1 MITGS
6 TGQLGNA
13 LGKVF
18 KSRYDLVSTS
28 RTKPNKNTNYFLDIT
43 NSLLVK
49 DMVSAISPDIIINL
63 AALTNVDLCESNPVL
78 AHAINFQG
86 VKNLVNVFKG
96 PIIHLSTDY
105 VFDGKLGQYKENDI
119 TNPINVYG
127 VTKYKAEK
135 FLLEK
140 SKGSLVIRTNVL
152 YDYQSKAKSSFL
164 NWVVDSLKRGA
175 KIKVV
180 DDQFNNPTW
189 TDSISVVIDRAIKA
203 EKILLEK
210 SKESLVIRTNVLY
223 DYQSKAKSSFLNW
236 VVDSLKRGA
245 KIKVVDD
252 QFNNPTWTDSI
263 SVVIDRAIKADLN
276 GLIHWGDF
284 DWISRYDFANK
295 IADKFN
301 LQSNLIEPIKTEEL
315 NQVAPRPLNGG
326 LDTTLAQDLLRLEPP
341 QIDDCLN
348 QIIENLK

>member
-6 TGQLGNA
+6 TGQLGNS

-63 AALTNVDLCESNPVL
+63 AALTNVDLCESNPDL

-164 NWVVDSLKRGA
+164 NWVVDSLKRG
-175 KIKVV
+175 
-180 DDQFNNPTW
+180 
-189 TDSISVVIDRAIKA
+189 
-203 EKILLEK
+203 E
-210 SKESLVIRTNVLY
+210 
-223 DYQSKAKSSFLNW
+223 
-236 VVDSLKRGA
+236 

-301 LQSNLIEPIKTEEL
+301 LQSNLIEPIKTKEL
-315 NQVAPRPLNGG
+315 NQIALRPLNGG
-326 LDTTLAQDLLRLEPP
+326 LDTTLAQDLLCLEPP
-341 QIDDCLN
+341 RIDDCLN

>member
-1 MITGS
+1 MKKILITGS
-6 TGQLGNA
+6 TGQLGNS

-18 KSRYDLVSTS
+18 KSRYDLVFTS

-63 AALTNVDLCESNPVL
+63 AALTNVDLCESNPDL
-78 AHAINFQG
+78 AYAINFQG

-127 VTKYKAEK
+127 LTKYKAEK
-135 FLLEK
+135 
-140 SKGSLVIRTNVL
+140 V
-152 YDYQSKAKSSFL
+152 
-164 NWVVDSLKRGA
+164 
-175 KIKVV
+175 
-180 DDQFNNPTW
+180 
-189 TDSISVVIDRAIKA
+189 
-203 EKILLEK
+203 LLEK

-236 VVDSLKRGA
+236 VVNALKRGE

-252 QFNNPTWTDSI
+252 QFNNPTWTNSI
-263 SVVIDRAIKADLN
+263 SVVIDRAIRADLN

-341 QIDDCLN
+341 QIDDCLD

>member
-1 MITGS
+1 MHIHT
-6 TGQLGNA
+6 LFY
-13 LGKVF
+13 KHWH
-18 KSRYDLVSTS
+18 YETS
-28 RTKPNKNTNYFLDIT
+28 I
-43 NSLLVK
+43 
-49 DMVSAISPDIIINL
+49 
-63 AALTNVDLCESNPVL
+63 E
-78 AHAINFQG
+78 G
-86 VKNLVNVFKG
+86 
-96 PIIHLSTDY
+96 
-105 VFDGKLGQYKENDI
+105 
-119 TNPINVYG
+119 
-127 VTKYKAEK
+127 TKY
-135 FLLEK
+135 
-140 SKGSLVIRTNVL
+140 
-152 YDYQSKAKSSFL
+152 
-164 NWVVDSLKRGA
+164 
-175 KIKVV
+175 
-180 DDQFNNPTW
+180 
-189 TDSISVVIDRAIKA
+189 KA

-236 VVDSLKRGA
+236 VVDSLKRGE

>member
-1 MITGS
+1 MKKILITGS
-6 TGQLGNA
+6 IGQLGNS

-18 KSRYDLVSTS
+18 KSRYDLVFTS

-63 AALTNVDLCESNPVL
+63 AALTNVDLCETNPDL

-135 FLLEK
+135 
-140 SKGSLVIRTNVL
+140 
-152 YDYQSKAKSSFL
+152 
-164 NWVVDSLKRGA
+164 
-175 KIKVV
+175 
-180 DDQFNNPTW
+180 
-189 TDSISVVIDRAIKA
+189 
-203 EKILLEK
+203 ILLEK

-236 VVDSLKRGA
+236 VVDSLKRGE

-326 LDTTLAQDLLRLEPP
+326 LDTTLAQDLLCIEPP

>member
-1 MITGS
+1 MKKILITGS
-6 TGQLGNA
+6 TGQLGNS

-18 KSRYDLVSTS
+18 KSRYDLVFSS

-49 DMVSAISPDIIINL
+49 DILSAISPDIIINL
-63 AALTNVDLCESNPVL
+63 AALTNVDLCESNPDL

-127 VTKYKAEK
+127 LTKH
-135 FLLEK
+135 
-140 SKGSLVIRTNVL
+140 
-152 YDYQSKAKSSFL
+152 
-164 NWVVDSLKRGA
+164 
-175 KIKVV
+175 
-180 DDQFNNPTW
+180 
-189 TDSISVVIDRAIKA
+189 KA

-223 DYQSKAKSSFLNW
+223 DYQSKSKASFLNW
-236 VVDSLKRGA
+236 VVDSLKRGE

-252 QFNNPTWTDSI
+252 LLSYLQTFGVAKLTGTGSGCFLILNERI
-263 SVVIDRAIKADLN
+263 SLDQVKQ
-276 GLIHWGDF
+276 
-284 DWISRYDFANK
+284 
-295 IADKFN
+295 N
-301 LQSNLIEPIKTEEL
+301 LPKNVNIYEVSSVNY
-315 NQVAPRPLNGG
+315 NSAYN
-326 LDTTLAQDLLRLEPP
+326 AQH
-341 QIDDCLN
+341 
-348 QIIENLK
+348 

>member
-1 MITGS
+1 LKKILITGS
-6 TGQLGNA
+6 TGQLGNS
-13 LGKVF
+13 LEKVF
-18 KSRYDLVSTS
+18 KSRYDLVPTS

-63 AALTNVDLCESNPVL
+63 AALTNVDLCESNPDL

-135 FLLEK
+135 
-140 SKGSLVIRTNVL
+140 
-152 YDYQSKAKSSFL
+152 
-164 NWVVDSLKRGA
+164 
-175 KIKVV
+175 
-180 DDQFNNPTW
+180 
-189 TDSISVVIDRAIKA
+189 
-203 EKILLEK
+203 ILLEK

-236 VVDSLKRGA
+236 VVDSLKRGE

>member
-1 MITGS
+1 MKKILITGS
-6 TGQLGNA
+6 AGQLGTS

-28 RTKPNKNTNYFLDIT
+28 RTKPNKSTNYFLDIT
-43 NSLLVK
+43 NSLFVK
-49 DMVSAISPDIIINL
+49 DMVAAISPDIIINL
-63 AALTNVDLCESNPVL
+63 AALTNVDLCESNPDL

-135 FLLEK
+135 
-140 SKGSLVIRTNVL
+140 
-152 YDYQSKAKSSFL
+152 
-164 NWVVDSLKRGA
+164 
-175 KIKVV
+175 
-180 DDQFNNPTW
+180 
-189 TDSISVVIDRAIKA
+189 
-203 EKILLEK
+203 ILLEK

-236 VVDSLKRGA
+236 VVDSLKRGE
-245 KIKVVDD
+245 KIKVVND

>member
-1 MITGS
+1 MKKILITGS
-6 TGQLGNA
+6 TGQLGNS

-18 KSRYDLVSTS
+18 KSRYDLVFTS

-43 NSLLVK
+43 NLLLVK

-63 AALTNVDLCESNPVL
+63 AALTNVDLCESNPDL

-86 VKNLVNVFKG
+86 VKNLVNVYKG

-127 VTKYKAEK
+127 VTKY
-135 FLLEK
+135 
-140 SKGSLVIRTNVL
+140 
-152 YDYQSKAKSSFL
+152 
-164 NWVVDSLKRGA
+164 
-175 KIKVV
+175 
-180 DDQFNNPTW
+180 
-189 TDSISVVIDRAIKA
+189 KA

-301 LQSNLIEPIKTEEL
+301 LQSHLIEPIKTYEL

-326 LDTTLAQDLLRLEPP
+326 LDTTLAQNLLRLEPP

>member
-6 TGQLGNA
+6 TGQLGNS

-18 KSRYDLVSTS
+18 KSRYDLVFTS

-63 AALTNVDLCESNPVL
+63 AALTNVDLCELNPDL

-86 VKNLVNVFKG
+86 VKNLVDVFKG

-105 VFDGKLGQYKENDI
+105 VFDGKLGQYKESDI

-127 VTKYKAEK
+127 VTKY
-135 FLLEK
+135 
-140 SKGSLVIRTNVL
+140 
-152 YDYQSKAKSSFL
+152 
-164 NWVVDSLKRGA
+164 
-175 KIKVV
+175 
-180 DDQFNNPTW
+180 
-189 TDSISVVIDRAIKA
+189 KA

-236 VVDSLKRGA
+236 VVDSLKRGE

>member
-6 TGQLGNA
+6 AGQLGNA

-28 RTKPNKNTNYFLDIT
+28 RTKLNKNTNYFLDIT
-43 NSLLVK
+43 NSFLVK

-63 AALTNVDLCESNPVL
+63 AALTNVDLCESNPDL

-86 VKNLVNVFKG
+86 VKNLVSVFKG

-127 VTKYKAEK
+127 LTKY
-135 FLLEK
+135 
-140 SKGSLVIRTNVL
+140 
-152 YDYQSKAKSSFL
+152 
-164 NWVVDSLKRGA
+164 
-175 KIKVV
+175 
-180 DDQFNNPTW
+180 
-189 TDSISVVIDRAIKA
+189 KA

-223 DYQSKAKSSFLNW
+223 DYQSNAKSSFLNW
-236 VVDSLKRGA
+236 VVDSLKRGE

-295 IADKFN
+295 IADKFS

>member
-1 MITGS
+1 MKKILITGS

-28 RTKPNKNTNYFLDIT
+28 SSKPNKNTNYFLDIT

-63 AALTNVDLCESNPVL
+63 AALTNVDLCESNPDL

-86 VKNLVNVFKG
+86 VKNLVNIFKG

-105 VFDGKLGQYKENDI
+105 VFDGKLGKYKESDI

-127 VTKYKAEK
+127 VTK
-135 FLLEK
+135 F
-140 SKGSLVIRTNVL
+140 
-152 YDYQSKAKSSFL
+152 
-164 NWVVDSLKRGA
+164 
-175 KIKVV
+175 
-180 DDQFNNPTW
+180 
-189 TDSISVVIDRAIKA
+189 KA

-236 VVDSLKRGA
+236 VVDSLKRGE

-252 QFNNPTWTDSI
+252 QFNNPTLTDSI

-295 IADKFN
+295 IADKFS
-301 LQSNLIEPIKTEEL
+301 LQSNLIETIKTEEL

>member
-1 MITGS
+1 MKKILITGS
-6 TGQLGNA
+6 TGQLGNS

-63 AALTNVDLCESNPVL
+63 AALTNVDLCESNPDL

-96 PIIHLSTDY
+96 PIIHLSSDY

-135 FLLEK
+135 ILLEK
-140 SKGSLVIRTNVL
+140 SKVSLVIRTNVL

-164 NWVVDSLKRGA
+164 NWVVDSLKRG
-175 KIKVV
+175 
-180 DDQFNNPTW
+180 
-189 TDSISVVIDRAIKA
+189 
-203 EKILLEK
+203 E
-210 SKESLVIRTNVLY
+210 
-223 DYQSKAKSSFLNW
+223 
-236 VVDSLKRGA
+236 

-341 QIDDCLN
+341 KIDDCLN

>member
-1 MITGS
+1 MKKILITGS
-6 TGQLGNA
+6 KGHLGNS
-13 LGKVF
+13 LEKVF

-28 RTKPNKNTNYFLDIT
+28 RTKQNKNTNYFLDIT

-63 AALTNVDLCESNPVL
+63 AALTNVDLCESNPDL

-135 FLLEK
+135 
-140 SKGSLVIRTNVL
+140 
-152 YDYQSKAKSSFL
+152 
-164 NWVVDSLKRGA
+164 
-175 KIKVV
+175 
-180 DDQFNNPTW
+180 
-189 TDSISVVIDRAIKA
+189 
-203 EKILLEK
+203 ILLEK

-236 VVDSLKRGA
+236 VVDSLKRGE

-326 LDTTLAQDLLRLEPP
+326 LDTTLAQDLLSLEPP
-341 QIDDCLN
+341 QIDDCLT

>member
-1 MITGS
+1 MKKILITGS
-6 TGQLGNA
+6 TGQLGNS

-28 RTKPNKNTNYFLDIT
+28 RTKPNKNTNYYLDIT

-63 AALTNVDLCESNPVL
+63 AALTNVDLCESNPDL

-127 VTKYKAEK
+127 ATKYKAEK
-135 FLLEK
+135 ILLEK
-140 SKGSLVIRTNVL
+140 SKVSLVIRTNVL

-164 NWVVDSLKRGA
+164 NWVVDSLKRG
-175 KIKVV
+175 
-180 DDQFNNPTW
+180 
-189 TDSISVVIDRAIKA
+189 
-203 EKILLEK
+203 E
-210 SKESLVIRTNVLY
+210 
-223 DYQSKAKSSFLNW
+223 
-236 VVDSLKRGA
+236 

>member
-1 MITGS
+1 MKKILITGS

-18 KSRYDLVSTS
+18 KSRYDLVFTS

-63 AALTNVDLCESNPVL
+63 AALTNVDLCESNPDL

-135 FLLEK
+135 
-140 SKGSLVIRTNVL
+140 
-152 YDYQSKAKSSFL
+152 
-164 NWVVDSLKRGA
+164 
-175 KIKVV
+175 
-180 DDQFNNPTW
+180 
-189 TDSISVVIDRAIKA
+189 
-203 EKILLEK
+203 ILLEK

-236 VVDSLKRGA
+236 VVDSLKRGE

>member
-1 MITGS
+1 MKKILITGS
-6 TGQLGNA
+6 TGQLGNS

-28 RTKPNKNTNYFLDIT
+28 RTKPNLNTNYFLDIT

-63 AALTNVDLCESNPVL
+63 AALTNVDLCESNPEL
-78 AHAINFQG
+78 ADAINFQG
-86 VKNLVNVFKG
+86 VKNLVNVFNG
-96 PIIHLSTDY
+96 PIIHLSSDY

-127 VTKYKAEK
+127 VTKY
-135 FLLEK
+135 
-140 SKGSLVIRTNVL
+140 
-152 YDYQSKAKSSFL
+152 
-164 NWVVDSLKRGA
+164 
-175 KIKVV
+175 
-180 DDQFNNPTW
+180 
-189 TDSISVVIDRAIKA
+189 KA

-236 VVDSLKRGA
+236 VVDSLKRGE

-295 IADKFN
+295 IAAKFN
-301 LQSNLIEPIKTEEL
+301 LKSNLIEPIKTDEL
-315 NQVAPRPLNGG
+315 NQIAPRPLNGG
-326 LDTTLAQDLLRLEPP
+326 LDTTLAQDLLCLEPP
-341 QIDDCLN
+341 KIDDCLN
-348 QIIENLK
+348 QIIVNLK

>member
-6 TGQLGNA
+6 AGQLGNS

-28 RTKPNKNTNYFLDIT
+28 RTKSNKNTNYFLDIT

-63 AALTNVDLCESNPVL
+63 AALTNVDLCESNPDL

-86 VKNLVNVFKG
+86 VKNLVNIFKG

-105 VFDGKLGQYKENDI
+105 VFDGKLGQYKEKDI

-152 YDYQSKAKSSFL
+152 YDYQSKTKSSFL
-164 NWVVDSLKRGA
+164 NWVVDSLKRG
-175 KIKVV
+175 
-180 DDQFNNPTW
+180 
-189 TDSISVVIDRAIKA
+189 
-203 EKILLEK
+203 E
-210 SKESLVIRTNVLY
+210 
-223 DYQSKAKSSFLNW
+223 
-236 VVDSLKRGA
+236 

>member
-1 MITGS
+1 MKKILITGS
-6 TGQLGNA
+6 TGQLGNS

-18 KSRYDLVSTS
+18 KSRYDLVLTS

-63 AALTNVDLCESNPVL
+63 AALTNVDLCESNPDL

-119 TNPINVYG
+119 INPINVYG
-127 VTKYKAEK
+127 FTKY
-135 FLLEK
+135 
-140 SKGSLVIRTNVL
+140 
-152 YDYQSKAKSSFL
+152 
-164 NWVVDSLKRGA
+164 
-175 KIKVV
+175 
-180 DDQFNNPTW
+180 
-189 TDSISVVIDRAIKA
+189 KA

-223 DYQSKAKSSFLNW
+223 DYQSKAKASFLNW
-236 VVDSLKRGA
+236 VVDSLKRGE

-301 LQSNLIEPIKTEEL
+301 LQSNLIEPIKTDEL

>member
-1 MITGS
+1 MKKILITGS
-6 TGQLGNA
+6 TGQLGNS

-63 AALTNVDLCESNPVL
+63 AALTNVDLCESNPDL

-96 PIIHLSTDY
+96 PIIHLSSDY

-164 NWVVDSLKRGA
+164 NWVVDSLKRG
-175 KIKVV
+175 
-180 DDQFNNPTW
+180 
-189 TDSISVVIDRAIKA
+189 
-203 EKILLEK
+203 E
-210 SKESLVIRTNVLY
+210 
-223 DYQSKAKSSFLNW
+223 
-236 VVDSLKRGA
+236 

-315 NQVAPRPLNGG
+315 NQVAPRPLNAG

>member
-1 MITGS
+1 MKKILITGS
-6 TGQLGNA
+6 KGQLGNS

-63 AALTNVDLCESNPVL
+63 AALTNVDLCESNPDL

-135 FLLEK
+135 
-140 SKGSLVIRTNVL
+140 
-152 YDYQSKAKSSFL
+152 
-164 NWVVDSLKRGA
+164 
-175 KIKVV
+175 
-180 DDQFNNPTW
+180 
-189 TDSISVVIDRAIKA
+189 
-203 EKILLEK
+203 ILLEK

-236 VVDSLKRGA
+236 VVDSLKRGE

-263 SVVIDRAIKADLN
+263 SVVVDRAIKADLN

>member
-1 MITGS
+1 MKKILITGS
-6 TGQLGNA
+6 AGPLGNS

-43 NSLLVK
+43 NLLLVK
-49 DMVSAISPDIIINL
+49 DMVLSISLDIIINV
-63 AALTNVDLCESNPVL
+63 AALTNVDLCESNPDL

-96 PIIHLSTDY
+96 PIIHLSSDY

-119 TNPINVYG
+119 TNPINAYG
-127 VTKYKAEK
+127 VTKY
-135 FLLEK
+135 
-140 SKGSLVIRTNVL
+140 
-152 YDYQSKAKSSFL
+152 
-164 NWVVDSLKRGA
+164 
-175 KIKVV
+175 
-180 DDQFNNPTW
+180 
-189 TDSISVVIDRAIKA
+189 KA

-236 VVDSLKRGA
+236 VVDSLKRGE

>member
-1 MITGS
+1 MKKILITGS
-6 TGQLGNA
+6 TGQLGNS

-18 KSRYDLVSTS
+18 KSRYDLVFTS

-63 AALTNVDLCESNPVL
+63 AAQTNVDLCESNPDL
-78 AHAINFQG
+78 AYAINFQG

-127 VTKYKAEK
+127 LTKYKAEK
-135 FLLEK
+135 
-140 SKGSLVIRTNVL
+140 V
-152 YDYQSKAKSSFL
+152 
-164 NWVVDSLKRGA
+164 
-175 KIKVV
+175 
-180 DDQFNNPTW
+180 
-189 TDSISVVIDRAIKA
+189 
-203 EKILLEK
+203 LLEK

-236 VVDSLKRGA
+236 VVDSLKRGE

-252 QFNNPTWTDSI
+252 QFNNPTWTNSI
-263 SVVIDRAIKADLN
+263 SVVIDRAIRADLN

-341 QIDDCLN
+341 QIDDCLD

>member
-6 TGQLGNA
+6 TGQLGNS

-28 RTKPNKNTNYFLDIT
+28 RTKQNKNTNYFLDIT

-63 AALTNVDLCESNPVL
+63 AALTNVDLCESNPDL

-105 VFDGKLGQYKENDI
+105 VFDGKLGQYKESDI

-127 VTKYKAEK
+127 VTKY
-135 FLLEK
+135 
-140 SKGSLVIRTNVL
+140 
-152 YDYQSKAKSSFL
+152 
-164 NWVVDSLKRGA
+164 
-175 KIKVV
+175 
-180 DDQFNNPTW
+180 
-189 TDSISVVIDRAIKA
+189 KA

-236 VVDSLKRGA
+236 VVDSLKRGE

>member
-1 MITGS
+1 MKKILITGS
-6 TGQLGNA
+6 TGQLGNT

-18 KSRYDLVSTS
+18 KSRYDLVFTS

-43 NSLLVK
+43 NLLLVK

-63 AALTNVDLCESNPVL
+63 AALTNVDLCESNPDL

-86 VKNLVNVFKG
+86 VKNLVNVYKG

-105 VFDGKLGQYKENDI
+105 VFDGKLGQYKENDT

-127 VTKYKAEK
+127 VSKY
-135 FLLEK
+135 
-140 SKGSLVIRTNVL
+140 
-152 YDYQSKAKSSFL
+152 
-164 NWVVDSLKRGA
+164 
-175 KIKVV
+175 
-180 DDQFNNPTW
+180 
-189 TDSISVVIDRAIKA
+189 KA
-203 EKILLEK
+203 EKILLEE

-236 VVDSLKRGA
+236 VVDSLKRGE

-341 QIDDCLN
+341 QIDDCLD

>member
-1 MITGS
+1 LKKILITGS
-6 TGQLGNA
+6 TGQLGNS

-18 KSRYDLVSTS
+18 KSRYDLVFTS

-63 AALTNVDLCESNPVL
+63 AAQTNVDLCESNPDL
-78 AHAINFQG
+78 AYAINFQG

-127 VTKYKAEK
+127 LTKYKAEK
-135 FLLEK
+135 
-140 SKGSLVIRTNVL
+140 V
-152 YDYQSKAKSSFL
+152 
-164 NWVVDSLKRGA
+164 
-175 KIKVV
+175 
-180 DDQFNNPTW
+180 
-189 TDSISVVIDRAIKA
+189 
-203 EKILLEK
+203 LLEK

-236 VVDSLKRGA
+236 VVNALKRGE

-252 QFNNPTWTDSI
+252 QFNNPTWTNSI
-263 SVVIDRAIKADLN
+263 SVVIDRAIRADLN

-341 QIDDCLN
+341 QIDDCLD

>member
-1 MITGS
+1 MKKILITGA
-6 TGQLGNA
+6 TGQLGNS
-13 LGKVF
+13 LEKVF

-28 RTKPNKNTNYFLDIT
+28 RTKPNKKTNYFLDIT
-43 NSLLVK
+43 NLLLVK
-49 DMVSAISPDIIINL
+49 DIVSATSPDIIINL
-63 AALTNVDLCESNPVL
+63 AALTNVDLCESNPDL

-105 VFDGKLGQYKENDI
+105 VFDGKLGRYKESDI

-127 VTKYKAEK
+127 VTK
-135 FLLEK
+135 F
-140 SKGSLVIRTNVL
+140 
-152 YDYQSKAKSSFL
+152 
-164 NWVVDSLKRGA
+164 
-175 KIKVV
+175 
-180 DDQFNNPTW
+180 
-189 TDSISVVIDRAIKA
+189 KA

-223 DYQSKAKSSFLNW
+223 DYQSQSKASFLNW
-236 VVDSLKRGA
+236 VVDSLNKGE

-263 SVVIDRAIKADLN
+263 SVVIDRAIKADIN

-284 DWISRYDFANK
+284 DWVSRYDFANK

-301 LQSNLIEPIKTEEL
+301 LQSNLIEPIKTDEL

-341 QIDDCLN
+341 QIDNCLN

>member
-1 MITGS
+1 MKKILITGS
-6 TGQLGNA
+6 TGQLGNS

-28 RTKPNKNTNYFLDIT
+28 RTKLNKKTNYLLDIT

-49 DMVSAISPDIIINL
+49 DMVSATSPDIIINL
-63 AALTNVDLCESNPVL
+63 AALTNVDLCESNPDL

-96 PIIHLSTDY
+96 PIIHLSSDY

-164 NWVVDSLKRGA
+164 NWVVDSLKRG
-175 KIKVV
+175 
-180 DDQFNNPTW
+180 
-189 TDSISVVIDRAIKA
+189 
-203 EKILLEK
+203 E
-210 SKESLVIRTNVLY
+210 
-223 DYQSKAKSSFLNW
+223 
-236 VVDSLKRGA
+236 

>member
-1 MITGS
+1 MKKILITGS
-6 TGQLGNA
+6 TGQLGNT

-18 KSRYDLVSTS
+18 KSRYDLVFTS

-43 NSLLVK
+43 NLLLVK

-63 AALTNVDLCESNPVL
+63 AALTNVDLCESNPDL
-78 AHAINFQG
+78 AHAINFHG
-86 VKNLVNVFKG
+86 VKNLVNVYKG

-127 VTKYKAEK
+127 VSKY
-135 FLLEK
+135 
-140 SKGSLVIRTNVL
+140 
-152 YDYQSKAKSSFL
+152 
-164 NWVVDSLKRGA
+164 
-175 KIKVV
+175 
-180 DDQFNNPTW
+180 
-189 TDSISVVIDRAIKA
+189 KA
-203 EKILLEK
+203 EKILLEE

-236 VVDSLKRGA
+236 VVDSLKRGE

-276 GLIHWGDF
+276 GLIHWGDL

-295 IADKFN
+295 IANKFN

>member
-1 MITGS
+1 MKKILITGS
-6 TGQLGNA
+6 TGQLGNS

-28 RTKPNKNTNYFLDIT
+28 RTKPNLNTNYFLDIT

-63 AALTNVDLCESNPVL
+63 AALTNVDLCESNPDL

-96 PIIHLSTDY
+96 PIIHLSSDY
-105 VFDGKLGQYKENDI
+105 VFDGKLGQYNENDI

-164 NWVVDSLKRGA
+164 NWVVDSLKRG
-175 KIKVV
+175 
-180 DDQFNNPTW
+180 
-189 TDSISVVIDRAIKA
+189 
-203 EKILLEK
+203 E
-210 SKESLVIRTNVLY
+210 
-223 DYQSKAKSSFLNW
+223 
-236 VVDSLKRGA
+236 

-301 LQSNLIEPIKTEEL
+301 LQNNLIEPIKTEEL
-315 NQVAPRPLNGG
+315 NQVALRPLNGG
-326 LDTTLAQDLLRLEPP
+326 LDTTLAQNLLGLEPP
-341 QIDDCLN
+341 KIDDCLD

>member
-1 MITGS
+1 MKKILITGS
-6 TGQLGNA
+6 TGQLGNS

-18 KSRYDLVSTS
+18 KSRYDLVFTS

-63 AALTNVDLCESNPVL
+63 AALTNVDLCESNPDL

-135 FLLEK
+135 
-140 SKGSLVIRTNVL
+140 
-152 YDYQSKAKSSFL
+152 
-164 NWVVDSLKRGA
+164 
-175 KIKVV
+175 
-180 DDQFNNPTW
+180 
-189 TDSISVVIDRAIKA
+189 
-203 EKILLEK
+203 ILLEK

-236 VVDSLKRGA
+236 VVDSLKRGE

>member
-1 MITGS
+1 MKKILITGS
-6 TGQLGNA
+6 TGQLGNS

-28 RTKPNKNTNYFLDIT
+28 RIKPNKNTNYFLDIT

-63 AALTNVDLCESNPVL
+63 AALTNVDLCESNPDL

-105 VFDGKLGQYKENDI
+105 VFDGKLGQYKENNI

-127 VTKYKAEK
+127 LTKYKAEK
-135 FLLEK
+135 ILLEK
-140 SKGSLVIRTNVL
+140 SKVNLVIRTNVL

-164 NWVVDSLKRGA
+164 NWVVDSLKRG
-175 KIKVV
+175 
-180 DDQFNNPTW
+180 
-189 TDSISVVIDRAIKA
+189 
-203 EKILLEK
+203 E
-210 SKESLVIRTNVLY
+210 
-223 DYQSKAKSSFLNW
+223 
-236 VVDSLKRGA
+236 

-326 LDTTLAQDLLRLEPP
+326 LDTTLAQDLLSLEPP

>member
-1 MITGS
+1 MKKILITGS
-6 TGQLGNA
+6 KGHLGNS
-13 LGKVF
+13 LEKVF

-28 RTKPNKNTNYFLDIT
+28 RTKQNKNTNYFLDIT

-63 AALTNVDLCESNPVL
+63 AALTNVDLCESNPDL

-135 FLLEK
+135 
-140 SKGSLVIRTNVL
+140 
-152 YDYQSKAKSSFL
+152 
-164 NWVVDSLKRGA
+164 
-175 KIKVV
+175 
-180 DDQFNNPTW
+180 
-189 TDSISVVIDRAIKA
+189 
-203 EKILLEK
+203 ILLEK

-236 VVDSLKRGA
+236 VVDSLKRGE

-341 QIDDCLN
+341 QIDDCLD

>member
-1 MITGS
+1 MKKILITGS
-6 TGQLGNA
+6 SGQLGNS

-18 KSRYDLVSTS
+18 KSKYDLVFTS
-28 RTKPNKNTNYFLDIT
+28 RTKPYKNTNYFLDIT

-63 AALTNVDLCESNPVL
+63 AALTNVDLCESNPHL
-78 AHAINFQG
+78 ADAINFQG
-86 VKNLVNVFKG
+86 VKNLVNVFNG
-96 PIIHLSTDY
+96 PIIHLSSDY

-135 FLLEK
+135 ILLEK
-140 SKGSLVIRTNVL
+140 SKESLVIRTSVL
-152 YDYQSKAKSSFL
+152 YDYQRKAKSSFL
-164 NWVVDSLKRGA
+164 NWVVNSLKKGE

-189 TDSISVVIDRAIKA
+189 T
-203 EKILLEK
+203 
-210 SKESLVIRTNVLY
+210 N
-223 DYQSKAKSSFLNW
+223 
-236 VVDSLKRGA
+236 
-245 KIKVVDD
+245 
-252 QFNNPTWTDSI
+252 SI

-295 IADKFN
+295 IADKFS
-301 LQSNLIEPIKTEEL
+301 LKSNLIEPIKTEEL

-326 LDTTLAQDLLRLEPP
+326 LDTTIAQDLLGLEPP

-348 QIIENLK
+348 HIIANLK

>member
-1 MITGS
+1 MKKILITGS
-6 TGQLGNA
+6 TGQLGNS

-18 KSRYDLVSTS
+18 KSRYDLVCTS

-63 AALTNVDLCESNPVL
+63 AALTNVDLCESNPDL

-105 VFDGKLGQYKENDI
+105 VFDGKLGRYKENDI

-135 FLLEK
+135 ILLEK
-140 SKGSLVIRTNVL
+140 SKVSLVIRTNVL

-164 NWVVDSLKRGA
+164 NWVVDSLKRGE
-175 KIKVV
+175 
-180 DDQFNNPTW
+180 T
-189 TDSISVVIDRAIKA
+189 
-203 EKILLEK
+203 
-210 SKESLVIRTNVLY
+210 
-223 DYQSKAKSSFLNW
+223 
-236 VVDSLKRGA
+236 
-245 KIKVVDD
+245 IKVVDD

-295 IADKFN
+295 IADKFS

-315 NQVAPRPLNGG
+315 NQIAPRPLNGG